1 MAKTERELITE
12 AQEAMGVLKD
22 RLGKVAKINKD
33 EGRDEI
39 WLVTTKRLRQLEVLH
54 ADMGLDLL
62 KYFPDVSIKGPGG
75 R

>member
-1 MAKTERELITE
+1 MSKSENELITE

-22 RLGKVAKINKD
+22 RLGKIARINKD

>member
-1 MAKTERELITE
+1 MKTERELITE
-12 AQEAMGVLKD
+12 AQDAMGTLKAL
-22 RLGKVAKINKD
+22 LGRIAKINKD
-33 EGRDEI
+33 AGRDEI

-62 KYFPDVSIKGPGG
+62 KYMPDVDVRGPG

>member
-1 MAKTERELITE
+1 MKSENELITE

-22 RLGKVAKINKD
+22 RLGKIAKINKD